1 MSEDRESYIKRV
13 LNEREKLRVQKL
25 SLKERL
31 MLQKQERLT

>member
-1 MSEDRESYIKRV
+1 LSEDRVSYIKRV
-13 LNEREKLRVQKL
+13 VNEREKLRDQKM